1 MPKVLTFKREDR
13 QGREPV
19 GPVFI
24 IDPENP
30 PQVGETVEGAEYG
43 WLTRTEAKELARSLG
58 YDFEED

>member
-13 QGREPV
+13 QGRESV

-30 PQVGETVEGAEYG
+30 PRIGDPVEGAEYG
-43 WLTRTEAKELARSLG
+43 WLTRSEAKNLAESLG